1 MCPPLLLH
9 LPDPRVYEGVAGVA
23 VHVGLQLLVVVVPGD
38 VDADGVAL
46 HLAVEGIVS
55 GHRVEELPPD
65 QLRHDGVGAR
75 RLAI

>member
-1 MCPPLLLH
+1 MTTQTLH
-9 LPDPRVYEGVAGVA
+9 LPDARVYEGVAGVA

-38 VDADGVAL
+38 VDADGVVL
-46 HLAVEGIVS
+46 HLAVEGIVG